1 MDTELL
7 QRQVRVLHL
16 EDNLNDHELVVAT
29 LQSEGLQFNFTL
41 TKSRAEFIEALQ
53 DDGHDLIISDFSLP
67 SYDGLSALAAAR
79 EICPST
85 PFIFFSG
92 TIGEEVAVE
101 SLKNGAVDY
110 VLKQKPGRLGAA
122 VRRALRNAAERAKL
136 KKAEQALRESEERFR
151 VVARATNDVVWEW
164 RVQNNEV
171 WFSSNFETSFGH
183 AVENAGMSSEQWFD
197 FIHPDDKGRV
207 VSSIAG
213 LLATGGKVWWSEHRI
228 RRANGSYAYIFD
240 RASVIYDA
248 KGKPQRMVGVK
259 IDMTE
264 RKQAEEKILEQAALL
279 DKARDAIIVCN
290 LKREIIF
297 WNRGAERIYGW
308 TSAEAV
314 GNNIRQLFFAGNPPP
329 QLLEA
334 EKNLQAKGEWM
345 GELQE
350 LTKDGRTVIVHGRA
364 TLVRDDRG
372 EPKSLLII
380 NTDITEHKLL
390 EEQFLRAQR
399 LESLGA
405 LVSGIA
411 HDLNNT
417 LVPIII
423 GVEILRTEQLSA
435 DAASM
440 VNTMESSARR
450 SAEMVKQM
458 LLFARGG
465 ESVKSLI
472 RPGQLVKEM
481 GKIITDTFPKSVNC
495 RVITGE
501 ELRAVSGVPTQIH
514 QVLMNL
520 CVNARDAMSE
530 KGTLTL
536 KVENVQFN
544 TEEASRLAGA
554 RPGEFVCI
562 SVRDTGA
569 GIPADQLEKIFKA
582 FFTTKAPG
590 KGTGLGL
597 STCQS
602 IVKSHDGFITVDSE
616 VGVGTE
622 FKVYLPAAALEA
634 PEPVA
639 EGKISLRGGN
649 GERVLVVDD
658 EGSILAMTRAALEN
672 YGYAVTTAVS
682 GMEAITRFQENPDA
696 FSLIITD
703 YSMPFMDGPAM
714 IPVLR
719 KIRPDIR
726 IVMATG
732 SEEQIKKLPESS
744 KIDGFVL
751 KPFTTEGLLS
761 ITHSVLAG
769 K

>member
-7 QRQVRVLHL
+7 QRQMRVLHL
-16 EDNLNDHELVVAT
+16 EDNENDHELVVAT
-29 LQSEGLQFNFTL
+29 LRADGLKFDFTL
-41 TKSRAEFIEALQ
+41 TRSRAEFIEALR

-79 EICPST
+79 ELSPAT

-110 VLKQKPGRLGAA
+110 VLKQKPHRLGAA
-122 VRRALRNAAERAKL
+122 VRRALRNAAEKVKL

-164 RVQNNEV
+164 RVQSNAV
-171 WFSSNFETSFGH
+171 WCSSNFESSFGH
-183 AVENAGMSSEQWFD
+183 AIENTGIPSEQWFD
-197 FIHPDDKGRV
+197 FIHPDDKGKV

-228 RRANGSYAYIFD
+228 RRANGSYAHIFD

-248 KGKPQRMVGVK
+248 RGKPQRMVGVK
-259 IDMTE
+259 IDMSE

-279 DKARDAIIVCN
+279 DKAQDAIIVCK
-290 LKREIIF
+290 LDREIIF
-297 WNRGAERIYGW
+297 WSRGAERIYGW

-314 GNNIRQLFFAGNPPP
+314 GKNIRQLFFANNPPP
-329 QLLEA
+329 QILES
-334 EKNLQAKGEWM
+334 EKCLETKGEWM
-345 GELQE
+345 GELHE
-350 LTKDGRTVIVHGRA
+350 LTKSGKTVTVQART

-372 EPKSLLII
+372 EPKSLLLI

-423 GVEILRTEQLSA
+423 GVEILKTQSLSE
-435 DAASM
+435 DATSM

-450 SAEMVKQM
+450 SADMVKQM

-472 RPGQLVKEM
+472 LPDRLVKEM
-481 GKIITDTFPKSVNC
+481 GKLIADTFPKSVNC
-495 RVITGE
+495 RVRNGKN
-501 ELRAVSGVPTQIH
+501 LHAVFAIPTQIH

-536 KVENVQFN
+536 TVENVRFSAEGAAQQ
-544 TEEASRLAGA
+544 AGA
-554 RPGEFVCI
+554 RTGEFVCI
-562 SVRDTGA
+562 SVGDTGT
-569 GIPADQLEKIFKA
+569 GIPADQLGKIFKA

-602 IVKSHDGFITVDSE
+602 IVKSHEGFITVHSE

-622 FKVYLPAAALEA
+622 FKVYLPAADVKPPEQVVEDKPALPA
-634 PEPVA
+634 
-639 EGKISLRGGN
+639 GK
-649 GERVLVVDD
+649 GERILVVDD

-682 GMEAITRFQENPDA
+682 GMEAVSRFRESPDT
-696 FSLIITD
+696 FNLVITD
-703 YSMPFMDGPAM
+703 YAMPFMDGPAL

-719 KIRPDIR
+719 KIRPDIK
-726 IVMATG
+726 IMMATG
-732 SEEQIKKLPESS
+732 SEDQIKKLSEES
-744 KIDGFVL
+744 KVDGFVL

-761 ITHSVLAG
+761 ITHRVLAG